1 MKGKMRYIYNAGLLL
16 LLLCSSCTERTLE
29 TRPDPVPIRLYT
41 GIRTRAAV
49 DAFDATPVCIACGS
63 SSGVYAQVW
72 DGVATAGEIV
82 LTPVRYYPE
91 DGSSLYLR
99 GYYPPVP
106 LAADGTLAYTLTG
119 SEDLLLSDEQNGSF
133 SSPFTSGGGKTLMY
147 NHLLVKLDFSIHFF
161 PADAFTATQG
171 ACQPGYAGTK
181 QRQVI
186 LWS

>member
-106 LAADGTLAYTLTG
+106 LAA
-119 SEDLLLSDEQNGSF
+119 
-133 SSPFTSGGGKTLMY
+133 M
-147 NHLLVKLDFSIHFF
+147 V
-161 PADAFTATQG
+161 
-171 ACQPGYAGTK
+171 
-181 QRQVI
+181 RWRI
-186 LWS
+186 L

>member
-72 DGVATAGEIV
+72 DGVATAV
-82 LTPVRYYPE
+82 K
-91 DGSSLYLR
+91 
-99 GYYPPVP
+99 
-106 LAADGTLAYTLTG
+106 
-119 SEDLLLSDEQNGSF
+119 SF
-133 SSPFTSGGGKTLMY
+133 SPLYVIIPKTVLRSIFADII
-147 NHLLVKLDFSIHFF
+147 LLCLWRPMV
-161 PADAFTATQG
+161 
-171 ACQPGYAGTK
+171 
-181 QRQVI
+181 RWRI
-186 LWS
+186 L